1 MKIEILPGLWIGT
14 LNYLENSEFLKD
26 KNIKFLVNCEEDL
39 NFLGKSINY
48 NDDVRKNMEKYEK
61 LKFSKYLNEITKLI
75 YNKIKQEINVI
86 VCCKDNLEK
95 SPTVILCYLIKYGKL
110 NLENSLDILKTKYPH
125 IFENGI
131 KYKKIIINFMEEI
144 FK

>member
-1 MKIEILPGLWIGT
+1 MKIEILPGLWIGSI
-14 LNYLENSEFLKD
+14 NYLENSEFLKD

-39 NFLGKSINY
+39 NFLGKSKNY

-75 YNKIKQEINVI
+75 NNKIKLEINVL
-86 VCCKDNLEK
+86 VCCKDTQEK
-95 SPTVILCYLIKYGKL
+95 SSIVILCYLIRYGKL
-110 NLENSLDILKTKYPH
+110 NIDNSLDMLKTKCPNT
-125 IFENGI
+125 FQNGI
-131 KYKKIIINFMEEI
+131 KYNKIIIHFMEEI